1 MCVFVLRFSQM
12 AAIVHRAGPRSQR
25 SPHPRIARPRPERA
39 TLDGGRRA
47 ILGAVDKRRELG
59 QFLKSRRARLRPEAV
74 GLQPHGRRRVPGLRR
89 EELAQLAGVSVD
101 YYERLEQGR
110 AGQPSEAVLE
120 AIARALRL
128 DSAER
133 LHLYDLSRPTR
144 PRRRAP
150 HRERVRPE
158 VQRLLD
164 ALDGLP
170 AMVTGRRM
178 DVLAWNRLAAALVV
192 DWGALPPQQRNSAR
206 HVFLDEGARRLYV
219 DWEQGA
225 KDTVASLRLAAGR
238 HPDDPE
244 LAALVGELSVKSE
257 DFRRWWAAHDVLEK
271 THGTKRLMHPIVGP
285 LTLAFETLLLPGDGD
300 QVLGIYTAEPGS
312 ESETALRLL
321 ASIASQSG
329 RRDGP
334 DAPAG
339 TGKVEATSRD

>member
-1 MCVFVLRFSQM
+1 MCVFVLRFSLM
-12 AAIVHRAGPRSQR
+12 AAIVHRAGPHSQR
-25 SPHPRIARPRPERA
+25 SPHPRIACPRPERA

-101 YYERLEQGR
+101 YYVRLEQGR
-110 AGQPSEAVLE
+110 TANVSREVLDAV
-120 AIARALRL
+120 ARA
-128 DSAER
+128 
-133 LHLYDLSRPTR
+133 
-144 PRRRAP
+144 
-150 HRERVRPE
+150 
-158 VQRLLD
+158 
-164 ALDGLP
+164 
-170 AMVTGRRM
+170 
-178 DVLAWNRLAAALVV
+178 
-192 DWGALPPQQRNSAR
+192 
-206 HVFLDEGARRLYV
+206 
-219 DWEQGA
+219 
-225 KDTVASLRLAAGR
+225 LRLAAGR

-334 DAPAG
+334 DAAAG
-339 TGKVEATSRD
+339 TGKVEAKSRG